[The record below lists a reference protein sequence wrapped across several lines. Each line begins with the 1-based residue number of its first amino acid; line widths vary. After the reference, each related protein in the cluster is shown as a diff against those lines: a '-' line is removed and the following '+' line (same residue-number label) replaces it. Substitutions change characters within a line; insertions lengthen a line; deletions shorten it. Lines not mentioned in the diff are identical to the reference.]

1 MNAAPEPFVVN
12 STAGNSAPFG
22 GRRRKLKLV
31 TKKRARKVLSKMG
44 LKFRG
49 GADKGPETAP
59 VAVPEEMAPKGAP
72 DAPAAMG
79 GRRHRKTK
87 KAGRRHSKRS
97 LFGMKY

>member
-1 MNAAPEPFVVN
+1 MEAPEPFVVN

-22 GRRRKLKLV
+22 GRRRHRLKLV

-49 GADKGPETAP
+49 GADKGPEDAP
-59 VAVPEEMAPKGAP
+59 VAVPAEMAPK
-72 DAPAAMG
+72 DAPAAPAMG

-87 KAGRRHSKRS
+87 KAGRRHKRRS

>member
-1 MNAAPEPFVVN
+1 MNAPEPFVVN

-49 GADKGPETAP
+49 GAGAETAP
-59 VAVPEEMAPKGAP
+59 VAVPAEMAPKGAP
-72 DAPAAMG
+72 DAPAMG
-79 GRRHRKTK
+79 GRRRKTK